1 MHRQV
6 SDWLQARLREH
17 PEHAGPGQRV
27 LELGS
32 RNINGTPRSGWPAGT
47 WWLGIDAHAGRDV
60 DVVGVAHEQI
70 PEHVQEPVDVVVTTE
85 MLEHDPFW
93 RDTLQA
99 AVEVLRPGGLFLL
112 SCAST
117 RRAPHHLEDSP
128 VPGHYEGLDAA
139 PIVERLREL
148 CSWQQLQG
156 EELRNGLDTFV
167 VGVRL

>member
-6 SDWLQARLREH
+6 TDWLHARLREH
-17 PEHAGPGQRV
+17 PGHAGPGQRV

-32 RNINGTPRSGWPAGT
+32 RNINGTPRSCWPAGT

-70 PEHVQEPVDVVVTTE
+70 PLHIDAPVDVMVTTE

-93 RDTLQA
+93 QATLRE
-99 AVEVLRPGGLFLL
+99 AVRVLRPGGLLLL

-117 RRAPHHLEDSP
+117 RRAPHHLDDSP
-128 VPGHYEGLDAA
+128 VPGHYEGLD
-139 PIVERLREL
+139 PDTIVAHLHSL
-148 CSWQQLQG
+148 GSWRSLHG
-156 EELRNGLDTFV
+156 EALRNGLDTFV
-167 VGVRL
+167 VGVLA